1 MTINQDTFT
10 GEFSFTIDAKGRV
23 NIPAKFRQSLAP
35 ENDQTFVIT
44 RGMDPCIWVYP
55 LTAWQIIE
63 DDLKDLSA
71 ISGINRSFIRNTV
84 RYASSVTFDKQGR
97 IMLSTNLLEYSH
109 LKKDA
114 LIIGM
119 VNKIEIWDPSILAK
133 VDQQNLK
140 MESSEYDELADKII
154 L

>member
-10 GEFSFTIDAKGRV
+10 GEYSYSIDAKGRV
-23 NIPAKFRQSLAP
+23 NIPAKFRLSLAP

-44 RGMDPCIWVYP
+44 RGIDLCIWVYP

-71 ISGINRSFIRNTV
+71 ISRINRSFIRNTV
-84 RYASSVTFDKQGR
+84 RYASSVAFDKQGR
-97 IMLSTNLLEYSH
+97 IMLSTNLLDYAQ

-119 VNKIEIWDPSILAK
+119 VNKIEIWDPKVLAK
-133 VDQQNLK
+133 VDKQNLE
-140 MESSEYDELADKII
+140 MDSSEYDELADKII

>member
-10 GEFSFTIDAKGRV
+10 GEYSYTIDAKGRV
-23 NIPAKFRQSLAP
+23 NIPAKFRQSMAP
-35 ENDQTFVIT
+35 ENDNSFVIT

-55 LTAWQIIE
+55 LIAWQIIE

-71 ISGINRSFIRNTV
+71 ISSINRSFIRSTV
-84 RYASSVTFDKQGR
+84 RYASSVSYDKQGR
-97 IMLSTNLLEYSH
+97 IMLSANLMNYAKLE
-109 LKKDA
+109 KDA

-119 VNKIEIWDPSILAK
+119 VNKIEIWDPSVLSK
-133 VDQQNLK
+133 VDKKNLE
-140 MESSEYDELADKII
+140 MDTSDYDELADRII

>member
-10 GEFSFTIDAKGRV
+10 GEYSYSIDAKGRV
-23 NIPAKFRQSLAP
+23 NIPAKFRQSLTP
-35 ENDQTFVIT
+35 DQTFVIT
-44 RGMDPCIWVYP
+44 RGMDSCIWVYP

-71 ISGINRSFIRNTV
+71 ISRINRSFIRNTV
-84 RYASSVTFDKQGR
+84 RYASSVAFDKQGR
-97 IMLSTNLLEYSH
+97 IMLSTNLLDYAQ

-119 VNKIEIWDPSILAK
+119 VNKIEIWDPNVLAK
-133 VDQQNLK
+133 VDKQNLE
-140 MESSEYDELADKII
+140 MDSSEYDELADKII

>member
-10 GEFSFTIDAKGRV
+10 GEYSYSIDAKGRV
-23 NIPAKFRQSLAP
+23 NIPAKFRQSLTP

-44 RGMDPCIWVYP
+44 RGIDLCIWVYP

-84 RYASSVTFDKQGR
+84 RYASSVAFDKQGR
-97 IMLSTNLLEYSH
+97 IMLSTNLLDYAQ
-109 LKKDA
+109 LKKDV

-119 VNKIEIWDPSILAK
+119 VNKIEIWDPNVLAK
-133 VDQQNLK
+133 VDKQNLE
-140 MESSEYDELADKII
+140 MDSSEYDELADKII

>member
-10 GEFSFTIDAKGRV
+10 GEFSYTIDAKGRV

-84 RYASSVTFDKQGR
+84 RYASTVSFDKQGR
-97 IMLSTNLLEYSH
+97 IMLSSSLLNH
-109 LKKDA
+109 AKLKKDVF
-114 LIIGM
+114 IIGM
-119 VNKIEIWDPSILAK
+119 INKIEIWNPSELEK
-133 VDQQNLK
+133 VDKQNLE
-140 MESSEYDELADKII
+140 MDSSEYDALADRII

>member
-1 MTINQDTFT
+1 
-10 GEFSFTIDAKGRV
+10 
-23 NIPAKFRQSLAP
+23 
-35 ENDQTFVIT
+35 
-44 RGMDPCIWVYP
+44 MDSCIWVYP

-84 RYASSVTFDKQGR
+84 RYASSVAFDKQGR
-97 IMLSTNLLEYSH
+97 IMLSTNLLDYAQ

-119 VNKIEIWDPSILAK
+119 VNKIEIWDPKVLAK
-133 VDQQNLK
+133 VDKQNLE
-140 MESSEYDELADKII
+140 MDSSEYDELADKII

>member
-10 GEFSFTIDAKGRV
+10 GEYSYTIDAKGRV

-35 ENDQTFVIT
+35 ENDHTFVIT
-44 RGMDPCIWVYP
+44 KGMDPCIWVYP

-84 RYASSVTFDKQGR
+84 RYASSVSFDKQGR
-97 IMLSTNLLEYSH
+97 IILSTNLLDYAH

-119 VNKIEIWDPSILAK
+119 VNKIEIWNPSILSK

-140 MESSEYDELADKII
+140 MDSSEYDELADKII

>member
-10 GEFSFTIDAKGRV
+10 GEYSYSIDAKSRV

-44 RGMDPCIWVYP
+44 RGMDSCIWVYP

-84 RYASSVTFDKQGR
+84 RYASSVAFDKQGR
-97 IMLSTNLLEYSH
+97 IMLSTNLLDYAQ

-119 VNKIEIWDPSILAK
+119 VNKIEIWDPKVLAK
-133 VDQQNLK
+133 VDKQNLE
-140 MESSEYDELADKII
+140 MDSSEYDELADKII

>member
-10 GEFSFTIDAKGRV
+10 GEYSYSIDAKGRV

-44 RGMDPCIWVYP
+44 RGIDLCIWVYP

-119 VNKIEIWDPSILAK
+119 VNKIEIWDSSILAK

-140 MESSEYDELADKII
+140 MDSSEYDELADKII

>member
-35 ENDQTFVIT
+35 
-44 RGMDPCIWVYP
+44 
-55 LTAWQIIE
+55 WQIIE

-140 MESSEYDELADKII
+140 MDSSEYDELADKII

>member
-10 GEFSFTIDAKGRV
+10 GEYSYSIDAKGRV

-44 RGMDPCIWVYP
+44 RGMDSCIWVYP

-71 ISGINRSFIRNTV
+71 ISRINRSFIRNTV
-84 RYASSVTFDKQGR
+84 RYASSVAFDKQGR
-97 IMLSTNLLEYSH
+97 IMLSTNLLDYAQ

-119 VNKIEIWDPSILAK
+119 VNKIEIWDPKVLAK
-133 VDQQNLK
+133 VDKQNLE
-140 MESSEYDELADKII
+140 MDSSEYDELADKII